1 MNATVVNDIREI
13 IRYLKLGVSERET
26 AQALGVARRTVGRY
40 GEWAEAHGWLRADSA
55 LPDETTIAQTL
66 LVFNRIGDHTL
77 SRFVPYT
84 EQIKVWRAAGVSIVE
99 VCRRLNE
106 ELKVRCSY
114 APVWHF
120 VTKLEGRGREVV
132 MRVETEPGEEG
143 QVDFGYAGKM
153 WDPVT
158 SRVRKA
164 WLFVMTLG
172 YSRHQFV
179 MFVFNQTVETW
190 LACHVRAFEF
200 LGGVPK
206 RIKLDNLRAAI
217 VKASLY
223 DPLIQRSYRECA
235 EHYGFLISPC
245 RVATPQHKGKVE
257 AGVKYVASSFLP
269 GRDYANAACD
279 IVTANADVIG
289 WINQIAGTRIHGT
302 TKRKPLEVFEAQER
316 QTLLPLPATPFEP
329 ALWTELK
336 CHRDGYVVYGGS
348 YYSVPSSRV
357 GQTLS
362 VRITAKKIELYV
374 EHTRIA
380 THSRASAPGSR
391 LTETAHLDPHK
402 AQGMHGFSSCLQRA
416 QTIGPHTVT
425 VVQELLADKVVDR
438 SKAACGLLRLAERQ
452 SPELLERACQRAIE
466 LGDITSL
473 TVRNMIEV
481 CKTNAPSTSQLNGIG
496 MTTPTSSTPTFAF
509 ARSAQ
514 EICHEL

>member
-1 MNATVVNDIREI
+1 MNDIREI

-26 AQALGVARRTVGRY
+26 AAALGVARRTVGRY
-40 GEWAEAHGWLRADSA
+40 GEWAAEHGWLSSESA

-66 LVFNRIGDHTL
+66 MLFNKAGDQVV
-77 SRFVPYT
+77 SRFGPYS
-84 EQIKVWRAAGVSIVE
+84 EQIKTWRKVGVSILE
-99 VCRRLNE
+99 ICRRLNE
-106 ELKVRCSY
+106 DLQVVCSY

-132 MRVETEPGEEG
+132 MRIETESGEEG

-158 SRVRKA
+158 KRLRKA

-179 MFVFNQTVETW
+179 RFVFDQTVETW
-190 LACHVRAFEF
+190 LDCHARAFAF
-200 LGGVPK
+200 FGGVPK
-206 RIKLDNLRAAI
+206 RLKLDNLRAAV

-269 GRDYANAACD
+269 GRDYSNNACD
-279 IVTANADVIG
+279 VNKANSDVVV
-289 WINQIAGTRIHGT
+289 WIKDIAGTRIHGT
-302 TKRKPLEVFEAQER
+302 TKRKPLEVFEAHER
-316 QTLLPLPATPFEP
+316 GQLLALPDAPFEP
-329 ALWTELK
+329 AQWTELK

-348 YYSVPSSRV
+348 YYSVPSEHV
-357 GQTLS
+357 GQVMS
-362 VRITAKKIELYV
+362 VRITAKKIELHIN
-374 EHTRIA
+374 HTRVA
-380 THSRASAPGSR
+380 THSRADSPGSR
-391 LTETAHLDPHK
+391 LTHQAHLDPHK
-402 AQGMHGFSSCLQRA
+402 AKGMRSFETCLTQA
-416 QTIGPHTVT
+416 QKIGPNTTTVIQT
-425 VVQELLADKVVDR
+425 LLGDKVVDR
-438 SKAACGLLRLAERQ
+438 SKAAAGLIRLTQ
-452 SPELLERACQRAIE
+452 THSPELLERACQRAIE
-466 LGDITSL
+466 LGDPTSL

-481 CKTNAPSTSQLNGIG
+481 CKKNVPATSQLANPN
-496 MTTPTSSTPTFAF
+496 PTF

-514 EICHEL
+514 ELCHEL

>member
-1 MNATVVNDIREI
+1 MNDIREI

-26 AQALGVARRTVGRY
+26 AEALGVARRTVGRY
-40 GEWAEAHGWLRADSA
+40 GELANEQGWLSSESA

-66 LVFNRIGDHTL
+66 MLFNKTGDHVV
-77 SRFVPYT
+77 SRFGPYS
-84 EQIKVWRAAGVSIVE
+84 EQIKVWRSAGVSILE
-99 VCRRLNE
+99 ICRRLNE
-106 ELKVRCSY
+106 DLHVVCSY

-132 MRVETEPGEEG
+132 MRVETEAGEEG

-158 SRVRKA
+158 KRSRKA

-179 MFVFNQTVETW
+179 RFVFDQTVETW
-190 LACHVRAFEF
+190 LECHTRAFEF

-206 RIKLDNLRAAI
+206 RIKLDNLRAAV

-235 EHYGFLISPC
+235 EYYGFLISPC

-257 AGVKYVASSFLP
+257 AGVKYVCSSFLP
-269 GRDYANAACD
+269 GRDYNNSVCDVTKAN
-279 IVTANADVIG
+279 VDVIG
-289 WINQIAGTRIHGT
+289 WITQIAGIRIHGT
-302 TKRKPLEVFEAQER
+302 TKRKPLEVFEAHER
-316 QTLLPLPATPFEP
+316 NALLPLPETTFEP
-329 ALWTELK
+329 AQWTELK

-348 YYSVPSSRV
+348 YYSVPGEHV
-357 GQTLS
+357 GEIMS
-362 VRITAKKIELYV
+362 VRITAKKIELHAN
-374 EHTRIA
+374 HTRVA
-380 THSRASAPGSR
+380 THSRADMPGSR
-391 LTETAHLDPHK
+391 TTNSAHLDPQK
-402 AQGMHGFSSCLQRA
+402 VKGMRSFSTCLAQA
-416 QTIGPHTVT
+416 QSIGPNTTTVIE
-425 VVQELLADKVVDR
+425 ELLGDKVVDR
-438 SKAACGLLRLAERQ
+438 SKAAAGLIRLTEIH

-466 LGDITSL
+466 LGDMTSL

-481 CKTNAPSTSQLNGIG
+481 CKKNAPSTAQLGGGI
-496 MTTPTSSTPTFAF
+496 PQPVF

-514 EICHEL
+514 ELCHEL